1 MNAHW
6 TPLQRPFPLI
16 VALFVV
22 KLSCCAASVPITMP
36 QDARTAVVNAP
47 KPEYPLEA
55 RQRHERGSG
64 VFLLRAKIPSGRV
77 TQVIVA
83 RTTGYKSL
91 DAAAVKALSKW
102 RFKPGALI
110 HHEVT
115 KPRLTPPIS
124 KEECLILLPV
134 TFTL

>member
-6 TPLQRPFPLI
+6 TPLQRSFPVI
-16 VALFVV
+16 VTLFVAN
-22 KLSCCAASVPITMP
+22 LSCSAASARITTP
-36 QDARTAVVNAP
+36 QDATTVVMNAP

>member
-1 MNAHW
+1 
-6 TPLQRPFPLI
+6 
-16 VALFVV
+16 
-22 KLSCCAASVPITMP
+22 MP
-36 QDARTAVVNAP
+36 QDATTVVMNAP
-47 KPEYPLEA
+47 PPEYPLEA
-55 RQRHERGSG
+55 RLRHERGSG
-64 VFLLRAKIPSGRV
+64 VFLLRTNIHSGRV

-91 DAAAVKALSKW
+91 DDAGVKGFRQW

-110 HHEVT
+110 HREIT

-124 KEECLILLPV
+124 AEECLILVPL